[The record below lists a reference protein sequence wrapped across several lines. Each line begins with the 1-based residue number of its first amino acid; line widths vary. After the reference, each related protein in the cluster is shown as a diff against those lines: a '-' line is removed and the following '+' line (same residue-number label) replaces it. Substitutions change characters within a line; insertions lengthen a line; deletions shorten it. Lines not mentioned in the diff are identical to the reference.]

1 VRRTITWFGSILAT
15 SSNKWTE
22 PAIGWLAELGG
33 EVMDP
38 KLMLQTAVVLL
49 ALTAAGG
56 LLMAF
61 MRFRGRPNPPSWIA
75 MGHGLLAGSAL
86 TLILYPA
93 FTVGIARTAV
103 LGLVVLLAA
112 AAGGLLLNLN
122 YHVKHRELP
131 IWLVLVHAAV
141 AVVGF
146 VILAIAVW

>member
-1 VRRTITWFGSILAT
+1 
-15 SSNKWTE
+15 
-22 PAIGWLAELGG
+22 
-33 EVMDP
+33 MDP
-38 KLMLQTAVVLL
+38 NLMLQTAVVLL
-49 ALTAAGG
+49 AITAAGG

-61 MRFRGRPNPPSWIA
+61 MRFRGRPNPPNWIA

-103 LGLVVLLAA
+103 LGLVLLLAA

-141 AVVGF
+141 AVIGF

>member
-1 VRRTITWFGSILAT
+1 
-15 SSNKWTE
+15 
-22 PAIGWLAELGG
+22 
-33 EVMDP
+33 MDP
-38 KLMLQTAVVLL
+38 NLMLQTAVVLL

-61 MRFRGRPNPPSWIA
+61 MRFRGRPQPPSWIA

-93 FTVGIARTAV
+93 FTAGISRAAIV
-103 LGLVVLLAA
+103 GLVILLGAA
-112 AAGGLLLNLN
+112 TGGVVLNLN

-141 AVVGF
+141 AVIGF
-146 VILAIAVW
+146 LILAIAVW